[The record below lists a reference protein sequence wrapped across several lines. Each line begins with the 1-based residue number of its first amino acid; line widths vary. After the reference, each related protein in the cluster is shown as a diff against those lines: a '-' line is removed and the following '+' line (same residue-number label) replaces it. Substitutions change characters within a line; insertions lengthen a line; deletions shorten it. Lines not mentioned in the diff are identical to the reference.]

1 MSYIIRG
8 TDVNDKLKFIFANT
22 TTVVDEA
29 RKIHD
34 TSMTSSA
41 LLGRVLTIG
50 AMMSTNMKNV
60 KDTMT
65 IIINGDG
72 PAGRTVVVSSKDGT
86 LKGFMDN
93 PHVELP
99 IRDDGK
105 IDVRGAVGKGN
116 ITITMDLG
124 LKEPYSTSVPIVDGE
139 IGTDIANYLYT
150 SDQVPSV
157 VGVGVLVDKD
167 LSIKASGGFIIQ
179 LLPGYTEEDIDE
191 LEKCVSGVTS
201 VTEMIDRGLTPE
213 KMAEEALKNYEL
225 KVLEKEEISFNC
237 DCSKERVENA
247 LTSLG
252 EEELKQM
259 IEEDGQAEVHCYFCN
274 KKYLFTGEEL
284 ENIIEKIK

>member
-50 AMMSTNMKNV
+50 AMMSTNMKNT

-93 PHVELP
+93 SHVELP

-179 LLPGYTEEDIDE
+179 LLPGYTEEDIDQ
-191 LEKCVSGVTS
+191 LEECVSGVKS

-213 KMAEEALKNYEL
+213 KMAEEVLKNYEL

-274 KKYLFTGEEL
+274 KKYLFTREEL

>member
-191 LEKCVSGVTS
+191 LEKCVSGVKS

-213 KMAEEALKNYEL
+213 KMAEEVLKNYEL

>member
-50 AMMSTNMKNV
+50 AMMSTNMKNH

-72 PAGRTVVVSSKDGT
+72 PAGRTVVVAGKDGT
-86 LKGFMDN
+86 LKGFIDN

-99 IRDDGK
+99 IREDGK

-179 LLPGYTEEDIDE
+179 LLPGYTEADIDE
-191 LEKCVSGVTS
+191 LEKCVSGVKS

-213 KMAEEALKNYEL
+213 DMAKEVLKDYE
-225 KVLEKEEISFNC
+225 VLSL
-237 DCSKERVENA
+237 VEY
-247 LTSLG
+247 
-252 EEELKQM
+252 
-259 IEEDGQAEVHCYFCN
+259 DH
-274 KKYLFTGEEL
+274 
-284 ENIIEKIK
+284 

>member
-8 TDVNDKLKFIFANT
+8 TDVNDNLKFIFANT

-139 IGTDIANYLYT
+139 IGVDIANYLYT

-157 VGVGVLVDKD
+157 VGVGVLVDRD

-191 LEKCVSGVTS
+191 LEKCVSGVKS

-213 KMAEEALKNYEL
+213 GMAKEVLKDYEL